1 MRSGPVLVALPSLY
15 LLEVAQDVDPAVK
28 DSLALRG
35 VEVVEE
41 LGGVVLVALLVA
53 GGAERRDGVTPSWVV
68 PRVMDMMRGGGL
80 KLCQERVRLGIKEH
94 FFSD

>member
-1 MRSGPVLVALPSLY
+1 MALPSLY

-80 KLCQERVRLGIKEH
+80 KLCQERVRLDIRNN
-94 FFSD
+94 FFSERAVRH